1 MSSIIPPSTTADS
14 SLPSGIEKR
23 PAKMESGLAFG
34 NILKDSIGEVNTLQH
49 EASQAVEALTA
60 GRSSDVHNTMIA
72 LQKADISFR
81 LLMQIRNKVV
91 SAYET
96 VMRMQI

>member
-1 MSSIIPPSTTADS
+1 MTEMNINGIGRSIPTPS
-14 SLPSGIEKR
+14 IK
-23 PAKMESGLAFG
+23 AKTPKTDAQSFG
-34 NILKDSIGEVNTLQH
+34 NFLKGAVGEVNHLH
-49 EASQAVEALTA
+49 HDANQAVEALAA
-60 GRSSDVHNTMIA
+60 GRSQDVHNTMIA
-72 LQKADISFR
+72 LQKADVSFQ

>member
-1 MSSIIPPSTTADS
+1 MSDMMIKGVSSPLPMPPVNGKPISIDNSK
-14 SLPSGIEKR
+14 G
-23 PAKMESGLAFG
+23 FG
-34 NILKDSIGEVNTLQH
+34 DLLTGAIGDVDKLHH
-49 EASQAVEALTA
+49 EADQAVEALAA
-60 GRSSDVHNTMIA
+60 GRSADVHNTMIA
-72 LQKADISFR
+72 LQKADVSFQ

>member
-1 MSSIIPPSTTADS
+1 MTDMRINTIAGQLATPPTSTGSSAADA
-14 SLPSGIEKR
+14 
-23 PAKMESGLAFG
+23 AKGFG
-34 NILKDSIGEVNTLQH
+34 NFLKGAVSEVNQLHQ
-49 EASQAVEALTA
+49 EGAQAVEALTA
-60 GRSSDVHNTMIA
+60 GRSQDVHNTMIA
-72 LQKADISFR
+72 LQKADVSFQ

>member
-1 MSSIIPPSTTADS
+1 MSDMLINGVSTPQTITKVTGKPSS
-14 SLPSGIEKR
+14 SGSQKG
-23 PAKMESGLAFG
+23 FG
-34 NILKDSIGEVNTLQH
+34 DVLTGAIGEVNKLHH
-49 EASQAVEALTA
+49 EADQAVEGLAA
-60 GRSSDVHNTMIA
+60 GRSADVHNTMIA
-72 LQKADISFR
+72 LQKADVSFQ

>member
-1 MSSIIPPSTTADS
+1 MNDFTIKPIAVGPAAAARP
-14 SLPSGIEKR
+14 EKR
-23 PAKMESGLAFG
+23 AAAPEGREGFG
-34 NILKDSIGEVNTLQH
+34 RILKDSLGEVNKLHH
-49 EASQAVEALTA
+49 EANQAVEALAA
-60 GRSSDVHNTMIA
+60 GRSTDVHNTMIA
-72 LQKADISFR
+72 LQKADVSFR

>member
-1 MSSIIPPSTTADS
+1 MNDMSIQGLS
-14 SLPSGIEKR
+14 SPLPMPQGKR
-23 PAKMESGLAFG
+23 QPQASETDKGFGAF
-34 NILKDSIGEVNTLQH
+34 LKGAMGDVDKLHQ
-49 EASQAVEALTA
+49 EANQAAEALAA
-60 GRSSDVHNTMIA
+60 GRSEDVHNTMIA
-72 LQKADISFR
+72 LQKADVSFQ

>member
-1 MSSIIPPSTTADS
+1 MGDMMIRGISGPITVPKVKGGSSAPDA
-14 SLPSGIEKR
+14 GK
-23 PAKMESGLAFG
+23 GFG
-34 NILKDSIGEVNTLQH
+34 NILEGAMGQVSQLDH
-49 EASQAVEALTA
+49 EADQAVEALAA
-60 GRSSDVHNTMIA
+60 GRSEDVHNTMIA
-72 LQKADISFR
+72 LQKADVSFQ

>member
-1 MSSIIPPSTTADS
+1 MSSIVPTTTSVGS

-23 PAKMESGLAFG
+23 PAKMEKGPAFG

-49 EASQAVEALTA
+49 EANQAVEALAA

-81 LLMQIRNKVV
+81 LLMQIRNKVI

>member
-1 MSSIIPPSTTADS
+1 MNGIIGPSAASVPTPAVR
-14 SLPSGIEKR
+14 PEKR
-23 PAKMESGLAFG
+23 PVATEPGPGFG
-34 NILKDSIGEVNTLQH
+34 SILKDSIGEVNHLQH
-49 EASQAVEALTA
+49 EADQAVQALAA
-60 GRSSDVHNTMIA
+60 GRSTDVHNTMIA

>member
-1 MSSIIPPSTTADS
+1 MSDLLINGVSNPLPLQRVQPKS
-14 SLPSGIEKR
+14 SSPEKHN
-23 PAKMESGLAFG
+23 GFG
-34 NILKDSIGEVNTLQH
+34 DILTGAVGEVNKLHH
-49 EASQAVEALTA
+49 EADQAVEALAA
-60 GRSSDVHNTMIA
+60 GRSADVHNTMIA
-72 LQKADISFR
+72 LQKADVSFQ

>member
-1 MSSIIPPSTTADS
+1 MNDILINGASRPLPLQRVKGPSSSPESRNGFGDI
-14 SLPSGIEKR
+14 LSG
-23 PAKMESGLAFG
+23 A
-34 NILKDSIGEVNTLQH
+34 IGEVNQLHH
-49 EASQAVEALTA
+49 EADQAVEALAA
-60 GRSSDVHNTMIA
+60 GRSADVHNTMIA
-72 LQKADISFR
+72 LQKADVSFQ

>member
-1 MSSIIPPSTTADS
+1 MPNITIPPIASGPS
-14 SLPSGIEKR
+14 SAARIEKGT
-23 PAKMESGLAFG
+23 AGKKAGQGFG
-34 NILKDSIGEVNTLQH
+34 SILDRSIGEVNKLQH
-49 EASQAVEALTA
+49 EADQAVDALTA
-60 GRSSDVHNTMIA
+60 GRSTDVHNTMIA
-72 LQKADISFR
+72 LQKADVSFR

>member
-1 MSSIIPPSTTADS
+1 MNELSIKPLAVGPAATA
-14 SLPSGIEKR
+14 R
-23 PAKMESGLAFG
+23 PERATAMPGSREGFG
-34 NILKDSIGEVNTLQH
+34 SILKDSLGQVNQLHH
-49 EASQAVEALTA
+49 EANQAVEALAA
-60 GRSSDVHNTMIA
+60 GRSTDVHNTMIA
-72 LQKADISFR
+72 LQKADVSFR

>member
-1 MSSIIPPSTTADS
+1 MSDMTIKGVSSPLPMPPVNGQATSAERS
-14 SLPSGIEKR
+14 KG
-23 PAKMESGLAFG
+23 FG
-34 NILKDSIGEVNTLQH
+34 DLLTGAIGEADKLHH
-49 EASQAVEALTA
+49 EADQAVEALAA
-60 GRSSDVHNTMIA
+60 GRSADVHNTMIA
-72 LQKADISFR
+72 LQKADVSFQ

>member
-1 MSSIIPPSTTADS
+1 MSDMMIGGISGQTAVTSIKKGASDGDT
-14 SLPSGIEKR
+14 GK
-23 PAKMESGLAFG
+23 GFG
-34 NILKDSIGEVNTLQH
+34 RILEGAMGEVNHLQN
-49 EASQAVEALTA
+49 AADQAVEELAT
-60 GRSSDVHNTMIA
+60 GRSEDVHNTMIA
-72 LQKADISFR
+72 LQKADVSFQ

>member
-1 MSSIIPPSTTADS
+1 MNDLSIKPIALGPAAAARPERPTAMPGS
-14 SLPSGIEKR
+14 REG
-23 PAKMESGLAFG
+23 FG
-34 NILKDSIGEVNTLQH
+34 SILKDSLGEVNQLHH
-49 EASQAVEALTA
+49 EANQAVEALSA
-60 GRSSDVHNTMIA
+60 GRSTDVHNTMIA
-72 LQKADISFR
+72 LQKADVSFR

>member
-1 MSSIIPPSTTADS
+1 MADMTVTP
-14 SLPSGIEKR
+14 LVAGAPKTLGTQAR
-23 PAKMESGLAFG
+23 PAGPGAPQGFG
-34 NILKDSIGEVNTLQH
+34 RLLENSIGEVNKLQH
-49 EASQAVEALTA
+49 QADQAVEALTA

-72 LQKADISFR
+72 LQKADVSFR

>member
-1 MSSIIPPSTTADS
+1 MSDMNIKAIAGQLTAPQVDNRS
-14 SLPSGIEKR
+14 ASADA
-23 PAKMESGLAFG
+23 AKGFG
-34 NILKDSIGEVNTLQH
+34 NFLKGAVGEVNMLHH
-49 EASQAVEALTA
+49 EANQAVEALAA
-60 GRSSDVHNTMIA
+60 GRSQDVHNTMIA
-72 LQKADISFR
+72 LQKADVSFQ

>member
-1 MSSIIPPSTTADS
+1 MTDMNINAIAGQLTTPADRCAIFS
-14 SLPSGIEKR
+14 RGCREGFWKFSQGAVS
-23 PAKMESGLAFG
+23 
-34 NILKDSIGEVNTLQH
+34 EVNQLHH
-49 EASQAVEALTA
+49 EANQAVEALTA
-60 GRSSDVHNTMIA
+60 GRSQDVHNTMIA
-72 LQKADISFR
+72 LQKADVSFQ

>member
-1 MSSIIPPSTTADS
+1 MAEMNINAIGGQLQTPVAKKSNPSDGAVE
-14 SLPSGIEKR
+14 G
-23 PAKMESGLAFG
+23 FG
-34 NILKDSIGEVNTLQH
+34 NFLKGAVGEVNQLHH
-49 EASQAVEALTA
+49 EADQAVEALAA
-60 GRSSDVHNTMIA
+60 GRSQDVHNTMIA
-72 LQKADISFR
+72 LQKADVSFQ

>member
-1 MSSIIPPSTTADS
+1 MVDMNVTRIAGQITTPKIKDTAPVEDA
-14 SLPSGIEKR
+14 GK
-23 PAKMESGLAFG
+23 GFG
-34 NILKDSIGEVNTLQH
+34 SFLKNAVGEVNQLH
-49 EASQAVEALTA
+49 HDADQAVNALAA
-60 GRSSDVHNTMIA
+60 GRSQDVHNTMIA
-72 LQKADISFR
+72 LQKADVSFQ

>member
-1 MSSIIPPSTTADS
+1 MSDMMIKGASGPLPMPSVKGPS
-14 SLPSGIEKR
+14 SPSDR
-23 PAKMESGLAFG
+23 PKGFG
-34 NILKDSIGEVNTLQH
+34 DLLTGAIGEVGKLHH
-49 EASQAVEALTA
+49 EADQAVETLTA
-60 GRSSDVHNTMIA
+60 GRSADVHNTMIA
-72 LQKADISFR
+72 LQKADVSFQ

>member
-1 MSSIIPPSTTADS
+1 MTDMNINAIGGQLTAPQINKPSESSDA
-14 SLPSGIEKR
+14 
-23 PAKMESGLAFG
+23 AKGFG
-34 NILKDSIGEVNTLQH
+34 DFLKGAVGEVNLLHHQ
-49 EASQAVEALTA
+49 ASQSVEALAA
-60 GRSSDVHNTMIA
+60 GRSQDIHNTMIA
-72 LQKADISFR
+72 LQKADVSFQ

>member
-1 MSSIIPPSTTADS
+1 MAEMNINAIGGQLQIPVAKKNNPSDGAVE
-14 SLPSGIEKR
+14 G
-23 PAKMESGLAFG
+23 FG
-34 NILKDSIGEVNTLQH
+34 SFLKGAVGEVNQLHH
-49 EASQAVEALTA
+49 EADQAVEALAA
-60 GRSSDVHNTMIA
+60 GRSQDVHNTMIA
-72 LQKADISFR
+72 LQKADVSFQ

>member
-1 MSSIIPPSTTADS
+1 MTEMDINRIAGNLPAPPKTDRGPAADT
-14 SLPSGIEKR
+14 PQG
-23 PAKMESGLAFG
+23 FG
-34 NILKDSIGEVNTLQH
+34 NFLQGAIGEVNQLH
-49 EASQAVEALTA
+49 HDANQAVQALTA
-60 GRSSDVHNTMIA
+60 GRSQDVHNTMIA
-72 LQKADISFR
+72 LQKADVSFQ

>member
-1 MSSIIPPSTTADS
+1 MTEMNINAIGG
-14 SLPSGIEKR
+14 SLPTPSVKKTTPQTDAQG
-23 PAKMESGLAFG
+23 FG
-34 NILKDSIGEVNTLQH
+34 NFLKGAVGEVNRLHH
-49 EASQAVEALTA
+49 EANHAVEALAA
-60 GRSSDVHNTMIA
+60 GRSQDVHNTMIA
-72 LQKADISFR
+72 LQKADVSFQ

>member
-1 MSSIIPPSTTADS
+1 MTEMNINAIGG
-14 SLPSGIEKR
+14 SLPTPSIKTTTPKTDDQG
-23 PAKMESGLAFG
+23 FG
-34 NILKDSIGEVNTLQH
+34 QFLKGAVGEVNRLH
-49 EASQAVEALTA
+49 NEANQAVESLAA
-60 GRSSDVHNTMIA
+60 GRSQDVHNTMIA
-72 LQKADISFR
+72 LQKADVSFQ

>member
-1 MSSIIPPSTTADS
+1 MADMKINSIAGQLNTPPLKNNTASPDAAQ
-14 SLPSGIEKR
+14 G
-23 PAKMESGLAFG
+23 FG
-34 NILKDSIGEVNTLQH
+34 KFLKSAIGEVNQLH
-49 EASQAVEALTA
+49 HNADQAVEALAA
-60 GRSSDVHNTMIA
+60 GRSQDVHNTMIA
-72 LQKADISFR
+72 LQKADVSFR

>member
-1 MSSIIPPSTTADS
+1 MSDMMIGGISGEAAVTSIKKGVSD
-14 SLPSGIEKR
+14 GDNQK
-23 PAKMESGLAFG
+23 GFG
-34 NILKDSIGEVNTLQH
+34 SILEGAMGEVNHLQN
-49 EASQAVEALTA
+49 AADQAVEELAT
-60 GRSSDVHNTMIA
+60 GRSEDVHNTMIA
-72 LQKADISFR
+72 LQKADVSFQ

>member
-1 MSSIIPPSTTADS
+1 MSDMMINGLSNRIGLPTVKTTSAAIDA
-14 SLPSGIEKR
+14 GKE
-23 PAKMESGLAFG
+23 FG
-34 NILKDSIGEVNTLQH
+34 NILKGAIGEVDKLHH
-49 EASQAVEALTA
+49 EADQAVEALAT
-60 GRSSDVHNTMIA
+60 GRSEDVHNTMIA
-72 LQKADISFR
+72 LQKADVSFQ

>member
-1 MSSIIPPSTTADS
+1 MSDMSIKGLS
-14 SLPSGIEKR
+14 SPLPMPQGKGQS
-23 PAKMESGLAFG
+23 PAPEAGKGFG
-34 NILKDSIGEVNTLQH
+34 TIFKGAIGEVNKLHH
-49 EASQAVEALTA
+49 EANQAVEALAA
-60 GRSSDVHNTMIA
+60 GRSEDVHNTMIA
-72 LQKADISFR
+72 LQKADVSFQ

>member
-1 MSSIIPPSTTADS
+1 MHHITIPPLTVGASGTTRPVNPPAGTQAGQGFG
-14 SLPSGIEKR
+14 SLLE
-23 PAKMESGLAFG
+23 
-34 NILKDSIGEVNTLQH
+34 DSIGEVNKLQN
-49 EASQAVEALTA
+49 EADQAVEALTA
-60 GRSSDVHNTMIA
+60 GRSTDVHNTMIA
-72 LQKADISFR
+72 LQKADVSFR

>member
-1 MSSIIPPSTTADS
+1 MTDMHINGIAGQLTTPQAGTRSSAADA
-14 SLPSGIEKR
+14 
-23 PAKMESGLAFG
+23 AKGFG
-34 NILKDSIGEVNTLQH
+34 NFLKGAVSEVNQLH
-49 EASQAVEALTA
+49 NEADQAVEALTA
-60 GRSSDVHNTMIA
+60 GRSQDVHNTMIA
-72 LQKADISFR
+72 LQKADVSFQ